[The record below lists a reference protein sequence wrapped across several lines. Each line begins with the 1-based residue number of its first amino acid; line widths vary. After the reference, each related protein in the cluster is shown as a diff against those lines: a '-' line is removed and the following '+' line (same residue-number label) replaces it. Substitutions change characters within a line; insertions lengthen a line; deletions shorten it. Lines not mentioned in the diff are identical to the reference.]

1 LQQIQNSITSADY
14 IKTMDIKRINT
25 IRELKESGYKAK
37 SIKEEI
43 RQNLIKKLEAG
54 DETFSGIIGYEDT
67 VIPDVERALLSKHNI
82 LFLGLR
88 GQAKTRM
95 ARQMTALLDD
105 YIPVITG
112 SDINDDPLNPLS
124 KYAKDLIHEKGDD
137 TPIEWM
143 HRSQRYGEKLAT
155 PDVSVAD
162 LIGDIDPIKA
172 ANLRLSFADE
182 RVIHYGIIPKSNRS
196 IFVINEL
203 PDLQA
208 RIQVALFNILE
219 EGDVQIRGFKLRLP
233 LDILFV
239 FTANPEDYT
248 NRGSIVTPLKD
259 RIQSQILT
267 HYPKSLEQALSIT
280 EQEASIEEVQKEKV
294 EVSDL
299 VKRLIEQVAFEARS
313 SEFVD
318 KKSGV
323 SARLTISAF
332 ENAVSAA
339 ERRAIIDKE
348 TSTHIWISDLIGI
361 IPSITGKIELV
372 YEGEQEGP
380 YQVAMN
386 LLDKA
391 IRTQFIQYFPN
402 PETLKKRTPR
412 KGETP
417 QPVDNPYR
425 SILNWFDKGH
435 HLNLFFTAK
444 DRDKINQLYQVDGL
458 HALVKKTFSNAN
470 EKEAALLMEFVLHG
484 LASYSLISKKIMET
498 SVEFKDL
505 MGSMI
510 NIQTSGAFDEDEEED
525 DFQ

>member
-1 LQQIQNSITSADY
+1 
-14 IKTMDIKRINT
+14 
-25 IRELKESGYKAK
+25 
-37 SIKEEI
+37 
-43 RQNLIKKLEAG
+43 
-54 DETFSGIIGYEDT
+54 
-67 VIPDVERALLSKHNI
+67 
-82 LFLGLR
+82 
-88 GQAKTRM
+88 M
-95 ARQMTALLDD
+95 ARQMTELLDE
-105 YIPVITG
+105 YIPVIAG
-112 SDINDDPLNPLS
+112 SEINDDPLKPIS
-124 KYAKDLIHEKGDD
+124 KFSKDLIHEKGDA
-137 TPIEWM
+137 TPIEWL

-267 HYPKSLEQALSIT
+267 HYPKSLENALAIT
-280 EQEASIEEVQKEKV
+280 EQEADIEAAQKERV
-294 EVSDL
+294 AVADL
-299 VKRLIEQVAFEARS
+299 VKRLIEQVAFEARG

-339 ERRAIIDKE
+339 ERRAIINKE
-348 TSTHIWISDLIGI
+348 AKTQVWISDLIGI

-386 LLDKA
+386 LLDKSM
-391 IRTQFIQYFPN
+391 RSQFVQYFPN
-402 PETLKKRTPR
+402 PETLKKRAPR

-417 QPVDNPYR
+417 QVVDNPYR
-425 SILNWFDKGH
+425 SIIGWFDKGN
-435 HLNLFFTAK
+435 HLNLFFGTS
-444 DRDKINQLYQVDGL
+444 DKEKIAQLYGVDGL
-458 HALVKKTFSNAN
+458 HSLVKKTFPQAA

-505 MGSMI
+505 MGSML
-510 NIQTSGAFDEDEEED
+510 NIQSTGYDDLEED
-525 DFQ
+525 DFR